1 MRLDTFGGVR
11 NPIRSKNL
19 NPRFIPGAVLAALLL
34 VWSQPSWASVAWGLP
49 FVLAGA
55 GVRVW
60 AVGYLVKTARLT
72 TTGPYAYVRHPLY
85 LGTLLIG
92 FGALIMLGGAA
103 AGLGAVLLS
112 IWFGF
117 AYLPRKDQTE
127 ADRLIALYGARYAEY
142 REDVPALFPRASRWR
157 SVNGGD
163 PAQSC
168 REESWQFNRFD
179 TNNELGT
186 LLAVVALLGLV
197 CVRVLL
203 V

>member
-1 MRLDTFGGVR
+1 MR

-19 NPRFIPGAVLAALLL
+19 NPRFIPAAVLAAFLL
-34 VWSQPSWASVAWGLP
+34 VWSQPSWLSVAWGVP

-55 GVRVW
+55 GLRVW

-72 TTGPYAYVRHPLY
+72 TSGPYAYVRHPLY

-92 FGALIMLGGAA
+92 IGALVMLGGAA
-103 AGLGAVLLS
+103 AALGAVLLGT
-112 IWFGF
+112 WFGF
-117 AYLPRKDQTE
+117 AYLPRKEQTE
-127 ADRLIALYGARYAEY
+127 ADRLIALYGARYVEY
-142 REDVPALFPRASRWR
+142 REGVPSLFPRASRWR
-157 SVNGGD
+157 PMTGD
-163 PAQSC
+163 GAAESGP
-168 REESWQFNRFD
+168 EETWQLSRFD

-186 LLAVVALLGLV
+186 LLAIVALLVLV